1 MEGSQPTWDKNN
13 LAARDHSVGASLA
26 HYNSLRTHVQ
36 LTNRLQ
42 KGICPSQPLNLQRRR
57 IRIFVPD
64 LLKALAWTYHIVDE
78 ASQFAR
84 AGAVGQG
91 ERWFYGILTLPA
103 LLQTPSDHSP
113 APPYLGWHLEAPW

>member
-1 MEGSQPTWDKNN
+1 MEHPWSITT
-13 LAARDHSVGASLA
+13 HYEHTFSSL
-26 HYNSLRTHVQ
+26 TG
-36 LTNRLQ
+36 LQ
-42 KGICPSQPLNLQRRR
+42 KGICPSQPLNLQRG

-84 AGAVGQG
+84 AGAVGQ
-91 ERWFYGILTLPA
+91 EEHWFYGILTLPA
-103 LLQTPSDHSP
+103 LLQTLSDHNP